1 MITKYSIKKPKNQD
15 VFLRVVKHLS
25 LSGQERFRDCA
36 NWIEFFA
43 SREADKLKVHQ
54 ANFCKNRFCPMC
66 AWRTAKKDA
75 LRISVLMKYIERE
88 HGKAF
93 IFVTLTAPNVKAE
106 NLKDEINR
114 YNKSFRTMMKRKTFQ
129 KINQGYI
136 RKLEIT
142 YNSEETITY
151 DMWHGQGKYRKPM
164 GEYFERKGLKIGD
177 DNPNYDTYHTH
188 FHVVFAV
195 NPSYF
200 KSREYIKQET
210 WLNEWR
216 DVMDD
221 QSITQVDV
229 RRVKQTENGKEVNE
243 LAKYAAKDSDYTQS
257 QEVFDA
263 FYKALKGR
271 QVMTYNGL
279 FAEAN
284 KLFKADKLNSYIDM
298 DNTEYVYMLLY
309 RWGMKEYVEAERR
322 ELTDE
327 EMKKANRALLDEAE
341 IDED

>member
-1 MITKYSIKKPKNQD
+1 
-15 VFLRVVKHLS
+15 
-25 LSGQERFRDCA
+25 
-36 NWIEFFA
+36 
-43 SREADKLKVHQ
+43 
-54 ANFCKNRFCPMC
+54 
-66 AWRTAKKDA
+66 
-75 LRISVLMKYIERE
+75 
-88 HGKAF
+88 
-93 IFVTLTAPNVKAE
+93 
-106 NLKDEINR
+106 
-114 YNKSFRTMMKRKTFQ
+114 
-129 KINQGYI
+129 
-136 RKLEIT
+136 
-142 YNSEETITY
+142 
-151 DMWHGQGKYRKPM
+151 M